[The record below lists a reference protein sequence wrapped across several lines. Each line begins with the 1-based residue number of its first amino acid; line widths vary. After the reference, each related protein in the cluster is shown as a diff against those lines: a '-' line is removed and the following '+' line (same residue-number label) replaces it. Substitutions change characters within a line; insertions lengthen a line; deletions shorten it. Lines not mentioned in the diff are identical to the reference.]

1 MAIPAVVSLV
11 CLLASGCGVTTG
23 KAVKE
28 TPDRALIPRPIVER
42 ELPNLL
48 LDAGELNAATGSTG
62 LTITSAQNV
71 MSDES
76 DTMSPAE
83 CLAIDGAAEAPVY
96 ATSGFQAEREQSLN
110 DGNDFTH
117 YVKQAVVLFPY
128 VEKARAFFDAS
139 AQQWQA
145 CHQYMHVQSGTQWSV
160 GPISVDR
167 DILSTV
173 ATEQDSGTQ
182 WKCGR
187 ALALKNNVIADINTC
202 SSDSPD
208 AAVKI
213 AERIADKVGAMW

>member
-1 MAIPAVVSLV
+1 
-11 CLLASGCGVTTG
+11 
-23 KAVKE
+23 
-28 TPDRALIPRPIVER
+28 
-42 ELPNLL
+42 
-48 LDAGELNAATGSTG
+48 
-62 LTITSAQNV
+62 
-71 MSDES
+71 
-76 DTMSPAE
+76 
-83 CLAIDGAAEAPVY
+83 
-96 ATSGFQAEREQSLN
+96 
-110 DGNDFTH
+110 
-117 YVKQAVVLFPY
+117 LFPY